1 MRITSF
7 MIFDQLTR
15 AMQQQT
21 GQFGRLNE
29 QLSTTKKINRPS
41 DDVLGMR
48 NAMSYR
54 LSLQSYDQFNTNGQ
68 QAETLIKFTESV
80 ASMVSTSLSS
90 LKSLARS
97 ATRDISDDTAR
108 PLDAAQAFQ
117 LRDQLLEMA
126 NMQFDNRYL
135 FSGYRT
141 DTQAYNST
149 TYNYQG
155 DSGVVNVMIDKT
167 ATVQVNDPGSN
178 VFSSVFSAPTVL
190 PVQDYFVH
198 YTPGAGTVT
207 NVEIRASDDTT
218 VLDTFS
224 FSNVIQA
231 ADLLG
236 NAINAQD
243 ARRIEALSKPLDMVA
258 QNVMNIESVNQLRLK
273 QINDQ
278 KNFNTNSI
286 NSITDFLSKTEDAD
300 LTQVITE
307 MKQIQVTLS
316 AMQASSAQ
324 MLQQSLMDFL
334 K

>member
-1 MRITSF
+1 

-29 QLSTTKKINRPS
+29 QMTTGKKINKPS
-41 DDVLGMR
+41 DDVLGAK

-68 QAETLIKFTESV
+68 QAENLIKFTESV
-80 ASMVSTSLSS
+80 ESLVSKSLVS

-97 ATRDISDDTAR
+97 ASRNISDDAIR

-117 LRDQLLEMA
+117 LRDQLLEMG
-126 NMQFDNRYL
+126 NMQFGGRYI
-135 FSGYRT
+135 FSGYKT
-141 DTQAYNST
+141 DIQSYNSAT
-149 TYNYQG
+149 FAYQG
-155 DSGVVNVMIDKT
+155 DAGVMNVMIDQS
-167 ATVQVNDPGSN
+167 ATVQVNDPGSS
-178 VFSSVFSAPTVL
+178 VFSAIFSAPTVV
-190 PVQDYFVH
+190 PIQDYFVH
-198 YTPGAGTVT
+198 YTPGAGTTT

-231 ADLLG
+231 ANILG
-236 NAINAQD
+236 NAITAQD
-243 ARRIEALSKPLDMVA
+243 SRRIEALSKPLEMAA
-258 QNVMNIESVNQLRLK
+258 QNIMNIETGNQLRLK
-273 QINDQ
+273 QIDDQ
-278 KNFNTNSI
+278 KKFNTNSI
-286 NSITDFLSKTEDAD
+286 NSLTDFLSKTEDAD
-300 LTQVITE
+300 ITEVITE
-307 MKQIQVTLS
+307 LKQIQVTLS